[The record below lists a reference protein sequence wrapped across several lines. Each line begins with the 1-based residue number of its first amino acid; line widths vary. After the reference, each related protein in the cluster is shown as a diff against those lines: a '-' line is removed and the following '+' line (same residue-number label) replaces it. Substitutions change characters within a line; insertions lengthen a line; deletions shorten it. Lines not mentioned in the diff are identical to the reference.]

1 MGSFQ
6 QFVAS
11 HCTGGKRRCSEQVGF
26 VGGDPKNPAG
36 VLKKYDYALLL
47 ERLDEGIAL
56 MGVELDLPFRLL
68 PSIAANPNTA
78 VSV

>member
-1 MGSFQ
+1 VG
-6 QFVAS
+6 VDPRNP
-11 HCTGGKRRCSEQVGF
+11 GG
-26 VGGDPKNPAG
+26 A
-36 VLKKYDYALLL
+36 LKKYDYALLL

-78 VSV
+78 VRRIFLRVDAIVTFSQN